1 MKRANEIV
9 IGLGL
14 ACAMVLLFVGGAI
27 WAAK

>member
-14 ACAMVLLFVGGAI
+14 AFAVVALFIGGAI